1 MSVEDIDRALLE
13 AHAADDRPELV
24 ALYRQA
30 GDMMLAAGRVGAG
43 CFYLTHAYIFAL
55 DCGAPEAAAIHQ
67 TLVAY
72 GREE

>member
-1 MSVEDIDRALLE
+1 
-13 AHAADDRPELV
+13 
-24 ALYRQA
+24 
-30 GDMMLAAGRVGAG
+30 MMLAADRVGAG